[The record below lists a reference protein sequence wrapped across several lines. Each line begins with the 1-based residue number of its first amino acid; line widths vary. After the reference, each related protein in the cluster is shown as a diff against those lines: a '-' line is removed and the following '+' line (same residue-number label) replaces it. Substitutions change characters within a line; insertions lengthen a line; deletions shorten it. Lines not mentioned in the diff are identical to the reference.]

1 MAFTETVNFYLK
13 TDNDFYIKYE
23 LEMTL
28 APTFRNLKESVK
40 EAIGLTWNDITGV
53 YGDRIIKHRHKTQE
67 KIYITHTYYE
77 EYKFKYKNL
86 REIIKEEKKELL
98 KELGCETIEIISE
111 EEYKAA
117 VE

>member
-40 EAIGLTWNDITGV
+40 
-53 YGDRIIKHRHKTQE
+53 
-67 KIYITHTYYE
+67 
-77 EYKFKYKNL
+77 
-86 REIIKEEKKELL
+86 
-98 KELGCETIEIISE
+98 
-111 EEYKAA
+111 
-117 VE
+117 